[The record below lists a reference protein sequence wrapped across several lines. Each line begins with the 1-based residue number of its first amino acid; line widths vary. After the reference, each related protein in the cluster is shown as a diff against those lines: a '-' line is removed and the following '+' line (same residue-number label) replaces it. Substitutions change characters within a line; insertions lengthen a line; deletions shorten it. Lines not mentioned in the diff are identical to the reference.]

1 MRFRSFNSIQF
12 LLVCFLLSGAISC
25 SKKDQPASA
34 SAASIQNFSLFQG
47 KDITNMDLS
56 SHWIS
61 VRVPDSVLSG
71 TALAASFTIS
81 TGASLSVNDQI
92 QQSGITKNNFE
103 NDLHYTLT
111 SSDRHSGQDWTVQAF
126 NNDYSLSWGLGHFI
140 NSHASNDK
148 SYNWYIDQSTS
159 GNFAAVN
166 CGPASVTMAIKWA
179 DPDFTKTALDARMT
193 YEASGG
199 WWNTNDIDSYL
210 TDNQIIHA
218 IIALTDHADSTAA
231 ILKKQLLNQ
240 QIIIL
245 CLDMNYVRAASDA
258 MYRTDKF
265 YATTPDWGHFIV
277 LKGYKIADGELFF
290 EAYDPYSF
298 GMKNDDNS
306 LKGMNR
312 YYRFEDLAAAC
323 LPWWNYAF
331 VIAKKGENLSLD
343 AVNRKLNPAH
353 VPSAHSATRIF

>member
-1 MRFRSFNSIQF
+1 MHCRPSNIIQF
-12 LLVCFLLSGAISC
+12 LLLWLVLSGPISC

-34 SAASIQNFSLFQG
+34 SVAGIQNFSLYPG

-56 SHWIS
+56 RHRIA
-61 VRVPDSVLSG
+61 VRVPDTVLSG
-71 TALAASFTIS
+71 TALAASFTI
-81 TGASLSVNDQI
+81 TKGASLSINDQI
-92 QQSGITKNNFE
+92 QQSGITKNNYE

-111 SSDRHSGQDWTVQAF
+111 SSDRHSEQDWTVQAF
-126 NNDYSLSWGLGHFI
+126 NNDYSLSWGLGHFV
-140 NSHASNDK
+140 NGYASNDK
-148 SYNWYIDQSTS
+148 NYNWYIDQSTS
-159 GNFAAVN
+159 GNFAGIN

-199 WWNTNDIDSYL
+199 WWFTSDIDSYL
-210 TDNQIIHA
+210 SDNQITHA
-218 IIALTDHADSTAA
+218 IIALTDRADSTAFV
-231 ILKKQLLNQ
+231 LKQQLMNQ
-240 QIIIL
+240 QIVIL
-245 CLDMNYVRAASDA
+245 CLDMNYVRATADDL
-258 MYRTDKF
+258 YRTDKF
-265 YATTPDWGHFIV
+265 YATTPAWGHFIV

-298 GMKNDDNS
+298 GLKNDDNS

-331 VIAKKGENLSLD
+331 VIAKKGAALSLD
-343 AVNRKLNPAH
+343 AVNRKLNPNH
-353 VPSAHSATRIF
+353 VPAAHSATRIF

>member
-56 SHWIS
+56 NHWIT
-61 VRVPDSVLSG
+61 VRVPDSILSG
-71 TALAASFTIS
+71 RAIAASFTIS
-81 TGASLSVNDQI
+81 TSASLSIDGQI
-92 QQSGITKNNFE
+92 QQSGVTKNNFE

-111 SSDRHSGQDWTVQAF
+111 SSDRHNGQDWTVQAF

-140 NSHASNDK
+140 NSYKSNDK

-159 GNFAAVN
+159 GNFAAIN

-193 YEASGG
+193 HEASGG
-199 WWNTNDIDSYL
+199 DWNTGDIEAYL
-210 TDNQIIHA
+210 TENQIIHA
-218 IIALTDHADSTAA
+218 IIALTDQADSTAA
-231 ILKKQLLNQ
+231 ILKKQLSNQ

-245 CLDMNYVRAASDA
+245 CLDMNYI
-258 MYRTDKF
+258 RT
-265 YATTPDWGHFIV
+265 AILNV
-277 LKGYKIADGELFF
+277 QDG
-290 EAYDPYSF
+290 
-298 GMKNDDNS
+298 
-306 LKGMNR
+306 
-312 YYRFEDLAAAC
+312 
-323 LPWWNYAF
+323 
-331 VIAKKGENLSLD
+331 
-343 AVNRKLNPAH
+343 
-353 VPSAHSATRIF
+353 